1 MYRFVGKPG
10 KMYSLESE
18 TTVMKLN
25 YNCPDDE
32 KSGTGP
38 GSCGG
43 SKDNNKEKSIKTL
56 KVAPLTTSFSD
67 NLSEK
72 ETRALE
78 SYSIDSYSYI
88 SALLNTGDA
97 SNASGSTF
105 TSSNKELSS
114 IASYIEALNFN
125 EDKIKGS
132 IYYIDNAMEKSKT
145 RSSGIVYSG
154 LGKEKN
160 AQFLN
165 LKIGET
171 TTFPGYTSAS
181 KRLNI
186 TGLFIPKGLERNI
199 VLKINVPK
207 GTNAIDMEKF
217 ASTENRKQYEV
228 LLHKGITY
236 KKIGEKIGNISI
248 KGKKIPI
255 TIVEVDIVNPVDK
268 SPRIDWEPD
277 NKTQQ
282 QHKQEY
288 DETWKSAYDLVKKGT
303 TSIIVPEKM
312 ADPFRRYKMRTI
324 SIGDK
329 ITFNPDD
336 YSESI
341 TSKIIGFEPITERTP
356 NGKIGYYAAARTASG
371 NLVRLSNH
379 KGIK

>member
-1 MYRFVGKPG
+1 MYKFLGKPG
-10 KMYSLESE
+10 KMYLLDSE
-18 TTVMKLN
+18 NITMKLN

-78 SYSIDSYSYI
+78 SYSTDSYSYI

-288 DETWKSAYDLVKKGT
+288 DETWKSAYDLVKR
-303 TSIIVPEKM
+303 VQH
-312 ADPFRRYKMRTI
+312 
-324 SIGDK
+324 
-329 ITFNPDD
+329 
-336 YSESI
+336 
-341 TSKIIGFEPITERTP
+341 
-356 NGKIGYYAAARTASG
+356 
-371 NLVRLSNH
+371 L
-379 KGIK
+379 